1 MAKYAI
7 ITDGIVS
14 NIVVSEAK
22 INAAWVLCDGNAGI
36 GWQYDGTSFSAPNII
51 ITEKEIREERNKKLT
66 ETDFYGLSDVTIT
79 SEMTVYRQALRDI
92 PQQAGFPNSVTWPTK
107 PE

>member
-14 NIVVSEAK
+14 NTAVSETK
-22 INAAWVLCDGNAGI
+22 INAAWVLCDGNADI
-36 GWQYDGTSFSAPNII
+36 GWQYDGTNFSAPNII

-79 SEMTVYRQALRDI
+79 SEMTAYRQALRDI